1 MQIKWAMFINAT
13 YTRLLLPRERE
24 LQGKERNRTL
34 NIIETK
40 EKEQNQNEC
49 FILPYGL
56 LMQIQINLY

>member
-1 MQIKWAMFINAT
+1 MFINAT